1 MEIENINRKT
11 KKETEE
17 RDQKA
22 EEIQRI
28 TISKMVGEAL
38 SNLVE
43 RVNDGFDGGKVNRS
57 QVANWILL
65 QSTEMVTD
73 VQIKEIRAEH
83 LDEFAFLEALMR
95 KAKKSGK
102 MPTELRSYV
111 SRQLGLDDAPKK
123 RKKVL
128 PCNTINDDITNGD
141 E

>member
-1 MEIENINRKT
+1 MEIENINT
-11 KKETEE
+11 TIKKETEE
-17 RDQKA
+17 RDQKS

-111 SRQLGLDDAPKK
+111 GRQLGLDDAPKK
-123 RKKVL
+123 RKKNL
-128 PCNTINDDITNGD
+128 PGNAINDDITNVD